1 MAIAREGYVFI
12 AAASVVALVGFAVAA
27 VAGSWVVWL
36 VSYIA
41 VVFALAFAFFFRDP
55 EREGERG
62 AHLILAPADGKIVQ
76 ITEVEEPTYLHGPAR
91 RISIFLSLFDV
102 HVQRSPATGV
112 VEYRRHQPGKFL
124 AAWAEQAS
132 LENEQTSIGID
143 AGEYRLMVRQIAGLV
158 AQRIVTYVDEGARVH
173 QGDRIGLI
181 RFGSRVDTFI
191 PLDAEVRVKTGDRAY
206 AGRTVLAEL
215 PRSEP

>member
-12 AAASVVALVGFAVAA
+12 AAASVVALVGFALAA
-27 VAGSWVVWL
+27 IVGSWVVWL
-36 VSYIA
+36 ASYIA

-55 EREGERG
+55 ERRGERG
-62 AHLILAPADGKIVQ
+62 AHLILAPADGKVVQ

-91 RISIFLSLFDV
+91 RVSIFLSLFDV

-124 AAWAEQAS
+124 TAWQERAS
-132 LENEQTSIGID
+132 LENEQTSIGIN
-143 AGEYRLMVRQIAGLV
+143 AGNYRLMVRQIAGLV
-158 AQRIVTYVDEGARVH
+158 AQRIVTYVDEGARVE

-191 PLDAEVRVKTGDRAY
+191 PLEAVVRVKPGDRVY

-215 PRSEP
+215 PGSEP